1 MEAFDFEAVF
11 KQQEEACTKFFRDN
25 LPKDVLEP
33 MPEEKRPENTKKF
46 KGPVYDITG
55 FDAVNVVAL
64 LSDIVND
71 KDQFTTNKTFY
82 LLLQNSH
89 GSKPDDKIEELFR
102 LKARPTENQPGNGI
116 VLLRPKRKK
125 LFKDARK
132 YDELE
137 GVLEEHYKEDTKK
150 FAQDIRNLFQNN
162 SVATDDFQAP
172 VETYM
177 ILLFEIARRL
187 VTVGKPSEKKKE
199 FDVLPIGSAIARLV
213 KLLDKGKCGFKDVF
227 FPKGK
232 FHPFTGKAQERRKA
246 IHKINETTG
255 TGTDHLKELEDMFRS
270 SKKGLH
276 EEFTKLKLEKY
287 PPMKSSIDVES
298 NSIEDYSSGSEWT
311 P

>member
-1 MEAFDFEAVF
+1 M
-11 KQQEEACTKFFRDN
+11 
-25 LPKDVLEP
+25 
-33 MPEEKRPENTKKF
+33 
-46 KGPVYDITG
+46 
-55 FDAVNVVAL
+55 
-64 LSDIVND
+64 
-71 KDQFTTNKTFY
+71 
-82 LLLQNSH
+82 
-89 GSKPDDKIEELFR
+89 
-102 LKARPTENQPGNGI
+102 
-116 VLLRPKRKK
+116 
-125 LFKDARK
+125 
-132 YDELE
+132 
-137 GVLEEHYKEDTKK
+137 
-150 FAQDIRNLFQNN
+150 
-162 SVATDDFQAP
+162 ATDDFQAP

-276 EEFTKLKLEKY
+276 EKFTKLKLDEKKY
-287 PPMKSSIDVES
+287 PPMKSSIDAES
-298 NSIEDYSSGSEWT
+298 NSIEDYYESDQT
-311 P
+311 PSTEN